1 MPARFSI
8 GECAFATSWGPML
21 LAWSD
26 HGLTKVR
33 LPDPDQPHRA
43 ADHAPAPGHAAARLL
58 ADYLAGAPVDFTVL
72 TLDTRVLSLTDAAIY
87 AALRLVPTG
96 ETLTYGA
103 LAVRAGLVAGA
114 ARAVGVAMARNPWPV
129 VVPCHRVMAA
139 DGALHGFSAPGGI
152 VTKQRLLRLEG
163 VELAGGKLAGASP
176 LLPGL
181 LPES

>member
-43 ADHAPAPGHAAARLL
+43 VDPAPAPVHTTARLL
-58 ADYLAGAPVDFTVL
+58 ADYLAGAAVDFTVL
-72 TLDTRVLSLTDAAIY
+72 TLDARALSPTDAAIY

-103 LAVRAGLVAGA
+103 LAARAGHPGA

-152 VTKQRLLRLEG
+152 VTKRRLLQLEG
-163 VELAGGKLAGASP
+163 VALDGGKLAGASP

>member
-1 MPARFSI
+1 MPASFSV
-8 GECAFATSWGPML
+8 GECAFATSWGPVL
-21 LAWSD
+21 LAWSG

-43 ADHAPAPGHAAARLL
+43 ANPAPASVYAAARLL
-58 ADYLAGAPVDFTVL
+58 ADYFAGAPVDFTTL
-72 TLDTRVLSLTDAAIY
+72 TLDTRSLSPTDAAIY

-96 ETLTYGA
+96 ETLTYGE
-103 LAVRAGLVAGA
+103 LAARAGHPGA

-139 DGALHGFSAPGGI
+139 DGALHGFSAPGGTA
-152 VTKQRLLRLEG
+152 TKRRLLRLEG
-163 VELAGGKLAGASP
+163 VELDGGKLAGTSP

-181 LPES
+181 LPDG

>member
-1 MPARFSI
+1 M
-8 GECAFATSWGPML
+8 
-21 LAWSD
+21 
-26 HGLTKVR
+26 
-33 LPDPDQPHRA
+33 
-43 ADHAPAPGHAAARLL
+43 
-58 ADYLAGAPVDFTVL
+58 
-72 TLDTRVLSLTDAAIY
+72 
-87 AALRLVPTG
+87 
-96 ETLTYGA
+96 
-103 LAVRAGLVAGA
+103 RAGLVAGA